1 MTTQT
6 KLSQTAGYDRETPET
21 AADSRT
27 AGQAVL
33 PVASREP
40 ATFIGREIA
49 VALRMTVATLV
60 LTGLAYP
67 LVLTGIAQVLFPHQA
82 NGSLVPRDGQVVGSE
97 LIAQAFKSPAY
108 FQPRPSAA
116 GDGYDPTSSSG
127 SNLGPTSKKLQDRV
141 VADIERLRTENPQAL
156 GPVPGDLV
164 TASGSGLD
172 PHLSPEA
179 ARWQAPRIAAARHA
193 PLADVETMIERR
205 VEGRTF
211 GLLGEPRVN
220 VLYLNLDLDERFGRV
235 TGAGGS

>member
-6 KLSQTAGYDRETPET
+6 KLSQASNYDRETPEA
-21 AADSRT
+21 AADSPT
-27 AGQAVL
+27 PGQGAL
-33 PVASREP
+33 PAISREP
-40 ATFIGREIA
+40 GTSIGREIA
-49 VALRMTVATLV
+49 VALRMTIATLV

-67 LVLTGIAQVLFPHQA
+67 LALTGIAQVLFPHQA
-82 NGSLVPRDGQVVGSE
+82 NGSLVPRDGQIVGSE
-97 LIAQAFKSPAY
+97 LIAQGIKSPAY

-141 VADIERLRTENPQAL
+141 MADIERLRTENPQAP
-156 GPVPGDLV
+156 GPVPGELV

-179 ARWQAPRIAAARHA
+179 ALWQAARIAAARRV
-193 PLADVETMIERR
+193 PQAD

-220 VLYLNLDLDERFGRV
+220 VLYLNLDLDERFGKA
-235 TGAGGS
+235 TP